1 MDGGA
6 WWATAH
12 GVAKSRTRL
21 SDFTFTFTFRSCI
34 NELRVGFH
42 CDCSQQQYLHGT
54 NMASASVYVP
64 RVSHCYTAIP
74 ASPQDSPRPAG
85 RSSPGSYQI
94 TAFALG
100 PSACEILCVPLQS
113 EVSISSRPL
122 ELPKLSPLAFK
133 VKCSR
138 GYCPPS
144 AGPRLR
150 SYIWGSE
157 LSLL

>member
-1 MDGGA
+1 
-6 WWATAH
+6 
-12 GVAKSRTRL
+12 
-21 SDFTFTFTFRSCI
+21 
-34 NELRVGFH
+34 
-42 CDCSQQQYLHGT
+42 
-54 NMASASVYVP
+54 MASASVYVP

-157 LSLL
+157 LSLLWESLYTVIIASLWTASTLWVWDLIILPVHPSYLSHCGSFFMSLVVEDIFW